1 MAATR
6 VDDDFPGGAIRVVR
20 CRARGVIEL
29 ALRSD
34 SAADVKQWFCFRLGS
49 ETAREIAIV
58 DAAQSTFAGGWDHY
72 RVMASTD
79 GRRWR
84 RLPTALDGDALVF
97 RHAGRAA
104 PTWYSYFATY
114 PERRLARVL
123 AAVEEADHATVFSIG
138 STVHGCEL
146 PVVAFGDPEAERTVW
161 VIARQHPGETPAS
174 WAAEGLMG
182 RLADAEDD
190 AVRALLGQAR
200 VLVAPLVNL
209 EGAHLG
215 NHRTNAAGADLN
227 RAWDDPDPEEAP
239 EVAALL
245 AAIEESGV
253 DLFLD
258 VHADESS
265 PFAFPS
271 GCEGNP
277 GWDEDQAA
285 REGVV
290 RADLAELSPDF
301 VDECW
306 YGDDEP
312 GAADMSA
319 SANAI
324 AARFG
329 ATALTL
335 ELPMGDDG
343 QGRIRNGWSPA
354 RAVEL
359 GRVMV
364 EALQRAIARTA

>member
-1 MAATR
+1 MAAPR

-20 CRARGVIEL
+20 CRPRGTIEL
-29 ALRSD
+29 ALRGD
-34 SAADVKQWFCFRLGS
+34 SAADVKQWFCFRVSS
-49 ETAREIAIV
+49 EGARDLAIV
-58 DAAQSTFAGGWDHY
+58 DAALSTFAGAWGSY
-72 RVMASTD
+72 RAMASTD

-84 RLPTALDGDALVF
+84 RAPTTLDGEALII
-97 RHAGRAA
+97 RHAGRTA
-104 PTWYSYFATY
+104 PTWYAYFATY
-114 PERRLARVL
+114 SERRLARVL
-123 AAVEEADHATVFSIG
+123 GAVEDADHATVFPIG
-138 STVHGCEL
+138 TTVEGRSL

-174 WAAEGLMG
+174 WAAEGLMA

-190 AVRALLGQAR
+190 AVRTLLEQAR

-209 EGAHLG
+209 DGAHLG
-215 NHRTNAAGADLN
+215 NHRTNAAGVDLN
-227 RAWDDPDPEEAP
+227 RAWDEPDPEEAP

-258 VHADESS
+258 VHADEAS

-277 GWDEDQAA
+277 DWDEDQAA
-285 REGVV
+285 REGAL
-290 RADLAELSPDF
+290 REDLADLSPDF

-312 GAADMSA
+312 GEAEMSA
-319 SANAI
+319 AANAI
-324 AARFG
+324 AERFG
-329 ATALTL
+329 ATALTV

-343 QGRIRNGWSPA
+343 QDRIRDGWSPA
-354 RAVEL
+354 RAVAL
-359 GRVMV
+359 GGAMV
-364 EALQRAIARTA
+364 DALARAIARMG